1 MGSLC
6 WPFSTNAKLRLIRHR
21 SLRLSRLAE
30 VPDEAVK
37 EDQETRVSPGEEDR
51 VTPSTEA
58 PDTPPSLLTAVVT
71 TIIGLA
77 TKVGTVYH
85 HSPVLG
91 RTAVP
96 GDLKE
101 TKTSEKL
108 TSTAETTNTN
118 SSTTQCIQV
127 VHTKITEIHILKF
140 LN

>member
-1 MGSLC
+1 MPGGTEGEVTAEEIVVPDSRVEAEIGR
-6 WPFSTNAKLRLIRHR
+6 TLRLQTHQRRMHRRQTPLQGKVKGGDQDTLQIRQ
-21 SLRLSRLAE
+21 A
-30 VPDEAVK
+30 
-37 EDQETRVSPGEEDR
+37 
-51 VTPSTEA
+51 
-58 PDTPPSLLTAVVT
+58 AVVT
-71 TIIGLA
+71 TITGLA